1 MKCGVVQVH
10 EYVLLCVTFL
20 VLPHVKYG
28 FEGLGEIYKTRDFL
42 PFFTNNIFSCRISAK
57 FTV

>member
-1 MKCGVVQVH
+1 MKCDVAQVH

-28 FEGLGEIYKTRDFL
+28 FEGLGEIYKTHDF
-42 PFFTNNIFSCRISAK
+42 
-57 FTV
+57 